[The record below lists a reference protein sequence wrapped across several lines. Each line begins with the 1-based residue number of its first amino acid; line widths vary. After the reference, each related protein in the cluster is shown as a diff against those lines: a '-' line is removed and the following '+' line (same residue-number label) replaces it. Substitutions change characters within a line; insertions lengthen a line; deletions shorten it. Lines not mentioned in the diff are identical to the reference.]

1 VGIPVDVVV
10 ADAGYGVANESRAA
24 LLARRLSYVV
34 GVTRDTKVWRL
45 PRVPATSVPYRGR
58 GRPRK
63 QPTEDTVTV
72 LEVARDIPDGGW
84 AEVTWQEGTK
94 GPMQSCFA
102 AVRVEPSQGETRG
115 TEAEPAHWLVVE
127 WPEDTDEPT
136 KYFLSNLP
144 EDAPLQE
151 LVYWAKIRW
160 WIEQGY
166 QHLKDEL

>member
-1 VGIPVDVVV
+1 
-10 ADAGYGVANESRAA
+10 
-24 LLARRLSYVV
+24 
-34 GVTRDTKVWRL
+34 
-45 PRVPATSVPYRGR
+45 
-58 GRPRK
+58 
-63 QPTEDTVTV
+63 
-72 LEVARDIPDGGW
+72 
-84 AEVTWQEGTK
+84 
-94 GPMQSCFA
+94 
-102 AVRVEPSQGETRG
+102 
-115 TEAEPAHWLVVE
+115 LVVE